1 MTAARAPVAE
11 GQAPPAPPPRST
23 PTLEAPTLEARGV
36 AVEAGGRRLLSGVDL
51 ALGAG
56 ELVGLVGPNGA
67 GKSTLLRALTGMVPL
82 AAGSVTLGGR
92 ALSSVA
98 RRERAKHVAVVQQ
111 LPEAPH
117 SITVAELVLLGR
129 YPHLGLLGRESAR
142 DRDYAADAM
151 RRAGCLALAGRELG
165 TLSGGERRRAFIARA
180 LAQEPTLLLLDE
192 PTAHLDV
199 AAQAELFAV
208 LRELAAGG
216 AGVLVV
222 AHDLTLA
229 AVHCERLLLL
239 AGGRVVAHGPPEA
252 VVSAENVARV
262 YGAGVEVIADP
273 RGGGPLVVPA
283 RERSHE

>member
-1 MTAARAPVAE
+1 MSVAPAPDAERRAPA
-11 GQAPPAPPPRST
+11 ALTSA
-23 PTLEAPTLEARGV
+23 AALEARGI
-36 AVEAGGRRLLSGVDL
+36 AVEAGGRRLLHGVDIAL
-51 ALGAG
+51 AAG

-92 ALSSVA
+92 PLAAIDRRQRA
-98 RRERAKHVAVVQQ
+98 RHVAVVQQ
-111 LPEAPH
+111 LPAAPR
-117 SITVAELVLLGR
+117 SMTVAELVLLGR
-129 YPHLGLLGRESAR
+129 YPHLGLLGRETAR
-142 DRDYAADAM
+142 DRDYAAEAM

-180 LAQEPTLLLLDE
+180 LAQEATLLLLDE

-208 LRELAAGG
+208 LRELAAAG
-216 AGVLVV
+216 AGVLIV

-239 AGGRVVAHGPPEA
+239 AGGRVVARGAPA
-252 VVSAENVARV
+252 VVVSSENVARV
-262 YGAGVEVIADP
+262 YGSGVDVIDDP

-283 RERSHE
+283 R

>member
-1 MTAARAPVAE
+1 MSVAH
-11 GQAPPAPPPRST
+11 PPAAERRALSAPMPAAAHAR
-23 PTLEAPTLEARGV
+23 EAPTLEARSV
-36 AVEAGGRRLLSGVDL
+36 AVEAGGRRLLHGVDVAL
-51 ALGAG
+51 AAG

-67 GKSTLLRALTGMVPL
+67 GKSTLLRALTGMAPL
-82 AAGSVTLGGR
+82 AAGSVTLSGR
-92 ALSSVA
+92 PLAA
-98 RRERAKHVAVVQQ
+98 IDRRERARHVAVVQQ
-111 LPEAPH
+111 LPEAPR
-117 SITVAELVLLGR
+117 SMTVAELVLLGR
-129 YPHLGLLGRESAR
+129 YPHLGLLGRETAR
-142 DRDYAADAM
+142 DRDYAAEAM

-180 LAQEPTLLLLDE
+180 LAQEATLLLLDE

-216 AGVLVV
+216 AGVLIV

-239 AGGRVVAHGPPEA
+239 AGGRVVAQGAPEA

-262 YGAGVEVIADP
+262 YGAGVDVIDDP

-283 RERSHE
+283 R

>member
-1 MTAARAPVAE
+1 VIVAH
-11 GQAPPAPPPRST
+11 PPAAERPPLSAPT
-23 PTLEAPTLEARGV
+23 PAATDAREAPTLEARGV
-36 AVEAGGRRLLSGVDL
+36 VIEAGGRRLLHGVDV

-67 GKSTLLRALTGMVPL
+67 GKSTLLRALTGMTPL

-92 ALSSVA
+92 PLAA
-98 RRERAKHVAVVQQ
+98 IDRRERARHVAVVQQ
-111 LPEAPH
+111 LPEAPR
-117 SITVAELVLLGR
+117 SMAVAELVLLGR
-129 YPHLGLLGRESAR
+129 YPHLGLLGRETAR
-142 DRDYAADAM
+142 DRDYAAEAM
-151 RRAGCLALAGRELG
+151 RRAGCLAQAGRELG

-180 LAQEPTLLLLDE
+180 LAQEATLLLLDE

-216 AGVLVV
+216 AGVLIV

-239 AGGRVVAHGPPEA
+239 AGGRVVAQGEPEA

-262 YGAGVEVIADP
+262 YGAGVDVIDDP

-283 RERSHE
+283 R